1 MLIAL
6 LEIDGATNPA
16 VFAGRHGLGGCKGCA
31 LLCKGSVESKA
42 MSPCHEHVAVLAEKT
57 LRLANLRKMGNAGKK
72 VGIVLFGFPPN
83 AGAAGTAAYLSVFE
97 SLHNTTLGMKAD
109 GYSIDVPASVDD
121 LRGGPQRQFQRLRP
135 ACECGRIREC

>member
-6 LEIDGATNPA
+6 LEIDGATNPT

-31 LLCKGSVESKA
+31 LLCKGSVEGKA
-42 MSPCHEHVAVLAEKT
+42 MSPCHERVAVLAEKT

-83 AGAAGTAAYLSVFE
+83 AGASTLNGLSNASDVDIGNTLIVTNVGALPAGVTNNE
-97 SLHNTTLGMKAD
+97 
-109 GYSIDVPASVDD
+109 I
-121 LRGGPQRQFQRLRP
+121 
-135 ACECGRIREC
+135 GRAHV